1 MCCTSATSDAAI
13 PAAFQPRRRP
23 CLAEQWLDVAQVI
36 ADTFVSS
43 AGGRMTRVHNWS
55 AGQDA
60 GTSGDDILT
69 DNEGSLL
76 TQVLRRQPVTAYQLL
91 RVYAQSPVS
100 SFNESKGS
108 LYPLIRRLKARGLIA
123 AQPIDGDGRKSERLS
138 CTAAGRAAAR
148 RWVVRLEPR
157 HILPDDPLRT
167 KVISFGL
174 LDAREQRAWIA
185 AARAL
190 TNAKIAEVDAYMIGL
205 DMPHKDAIAANALGA
220 LQARLAWLDRLAGTQ
235 PDRTT

>member
-1 MCCTSATSDAAI
+1 MRRLDAA
-13 PAAFQPRRRP
+13 RP
-23 CLAEQWLDVAQVI
+23 I
-36 ADTFVSS
+36 ADTLSKR
-43 AGGRMTRVHNWS
+43 GGRMKRLLHQ
-55 AGQDA
+55 AAEQDA
-60 GTSGDDILT
+60 VASGGALLT

-76 TQVLRRQPVTAYQLL
+76 TLVLRRQPVTAYQLL

-123 AQPIDGDGRKSERLS
+123 ARVVEGDGRKAERLS

-148 RWVVRLEPR
+148 RWVTRLEPR

-167 KVISFGL
+167 KAISFGL
-174 LDAREQRAWIA
+174 LDARERRDWIS

-190 TNAKIAEVDAYMIGL
+190 TEAKIAEVEAYMIGL
-205 DMPHKDAIAANALGA
+205 DLPFKEAIEANALGA
-220 LQARLAWLDRLAGTQ
+220 LQARLAWLDCLSSAVSEPPG
-235 PDRTT
+235 